1 MYPQL
6 PVFGQFYI
14 LYVNP
19 ISVMELILRRG
30 INVSRASNSAERRA
44 TVRDNVPALTKTIAI
59 IRYLNAAPSTG
70 ASLHDVADRLQI
82 TKSHCFNI
90 LN

>member
-1 MYPQL
+1 
-6 PVFGQFYI
+6 
-14 LYVNP
+14 
-19 ISVMELILRRG
+19 MELILHQG
-30 INVSRASNSAERRA
+30 LDVSRTSNFPERRA
-44 TVRDNVPALTKTIAI
+44 TAHDNVPALTKTIAI